1 MAQNEISI
9 ATIQRLPIYLDY
21 LKSMTGD
28 AEFISATALASA
40 LGFGEVQVRKDLASV
55 CSSGKPKIGY
65 NVEELKSEI
74 AQSHL
79 SWLWWILDPLLFML
93 VYTFVS
99 LIVFGKA
106 EQYFSA
112 FIFIGYTSFKF
123 FEKTV
128 KGSVKLVRANR
139 SIVAKVYIPK
149 HILLLT
155 KSYVNTF
162 TTAISFLL
170 VFITM
175 GIYRVPLTWNIIF
188 FIPEVLLLVLLSFSI
203 GTVMMHFGVFVEDL
217 SNVMFIVLRLLFY
230 MSGVFYSLEKRIT
243 DELLRTILLDCNP
256 MAFIIN
262 QMRNSL
268 LYGKPLDV
276 RMYFVWL
283 VISLVIGYIGIN
295 LVYRNENGY
304 IKVM

>member
-1 MAQNEISI
+1 MKRFIGDIKKYYKYA
-9 ATIQRLPIYLDY
+9 IY
-21 LKSMTGD
+21 
-28 AEFISATALASA
+28 
-40 LGFGEVQVRKDLASV
+40 
-55 CSSGKPKIGY
+55 SGKA
-65 NVEELKSEI
+65 ELKSEI

-79 SWLWWILDPLLFML
+79 SWMWWILDPLLFMC

-128 KGSVKLVRANR
+128 KGSVRLVKANR
-139 SIVAKVYIPK
+139 SIVSKVYIPK
-149 HILLLT
+149 HVLLFT
-155 KSYVNTF
+155 QIYVNCF
-162 TTAISFLL
+162 TSGISFLL
-170 VFITM
+170 VFCTM
-175 GIYRVPLTWNIIF
+175 ALYRVPLTWNIIF
-188 FIPEVLLLVLLSFSI
+188 FIPEIILLVMISFAL

-217 SNVMFIVLRLLFY
+217 SNVTFIVLRLLFY
-230 MSGVFYSLEKRIT
+230 MSGVFYSIEKRI
-243 DELLRTILLDCNP
+243 DSQLLRVVLLDCNP
-256 MAFIIN
+256 IAFIIN

-268 LYGKPLDV
+268 LYGKPLDIGI
-276 RMYFVWL
+276 YAIWF
-283 VISLVIGYIGIN
+283 VISIIIASIGIR

>member
-1 MAQNEISI
+1 MN
-9 ATIQRLPIYLDY
+9 R
-21 LKSMTGD
+21 
-28 AEFISATALASA
+28 FI
-40 LGFGEVQVRKDLASV
+40 KDVKKYYKYAV
-55 CSSGKPKIGY
+55 YSGRA
-65 NVEELKSEI
+65 ELKSEI

-99 LIVFGKA
+99 LIVFGNA

-112 FIFIGYTSFKF
+112 FIFIGYTRFKF

-155 KSYVNTF
+155 KIYVNTF